1 MIMKSFLRTIL
12 FLGFVFTPFIA
23 LAVPDIPHQFYGT
36 VNFSNGPAPDG
47 LIVEA
52 RTSIGTVVGVST
64 TKNGKYGYSPNLF
77 FVTDDNDG
85 TPKDMLPGQEIK
97 FFVNGIDTGTTAL
110 FSNGGYSEKNLVI
123 GGAIGIIS
131 KSETEVISNQTI
143 AVSPQSATTI
153 KMGDSL
159 NITVSSIANTNAII
173 EKIEKLSFGNVA
185 VFSGKNLLNAFD
197 IKITGEN
204 LNILVTMKYSDAG
217 IDEDTIIPYWFN
229 TTSNSWV
236 AITDNVFVDKNAN
249 TITFTI
255 SSGQTTYAVFGQVPT
270 PSGGGGATTP
280 TPTPTPLSAQA
291 QKVDANKDNKIDILD
306 FNSLMVSW
314 GSTIAGTIADFNG
327 DNKVDI
333 FDFNLLMIYWTG

>member
-1 MIMKSFLRTIL
+1 MKLSVKNLAIMVMGLVL
-12 FLGFVFTPFIA
+12 PVLVW
-23 LAVPDIPHQFYGT
+23 AVPAIPHQFYGT
-36 VNFSNGPAPDG
+36 VSFASGSTPDG
-47 LIVEA
+47 LLVEA
-52 RTSIGTVVGVST
+52 RVDGVFMGST
-64 TKNGKYGYSPNLF
+64 ITKDGKYGYDPLF
-77 FVTDDNDG
+77 KAYDNSG
-85 TPKDMLPGQEIK
+85 TLTGKTIS
-97 FFVNGIDTGTTAL
+97 FYVAGIDTGETAV
-110 FSNGGYSEKNLVI
+110 FSNGDSTNLNLTVPGKI
-123 GGAIGIIS
+123 GTIT
-131 KSETEVISNQTI
+131 KSEGDVIENETV
-143 AVSPQSATTI
+143 AVASTSPMNI
-153 KMGDSL
+153 KMGESL
-159 NITVSSIANTNAII
+159 NITISSTVNTNAII